1 MGSQGEIV
9 KIQPTPEG
17 RRLFIHHYD
26 EAVGS
31 HRWVC
36 DGCHWEREFIVGPK
50 NQGTPIDPIHDSYD
64 REFDEHVCAKHRGT
78 QSN

>member
-26 EAVGS
+26 EAAGS

-36 DGCHWEREFIVGPK
+36 DCCHWERKFIVDLK
-50 NQGTPIDPIHDSYD
+50 NQGTPIDPIHDSYG